1 MLEQLV
7 LRNASGMRWP
17 RRSSRAA
24 EADASTSPGDGPAD
38 ESTGLPPGAP
48 NPPPGSGASDT
59 DTFNSVTEAFLHL
72 PDAIV
77 MVDEAGTIVWGNQ
90 SAERIFGRSLD
101 DWVGQ
106 SGLDLVHPDDQE
118 LTLRSL
124 SSIQGKEVGSPIE
137 LRIKAASGWRLVEL
151 VGTTVQWFGQRV
163 VLLSLRDLTERRRYE
178 LATGREARFR
188 SLVQNAGSVIMLVS
202 SVGTV
207 ESVSGAITRLL
218 GHDPEQLEQRPLL
231 DIVDPADRST
241 LASALTAASHGASS
255 AHPVS
260 VRVRLLRHDGSD
272 AVPFEMSVVDLLDDP
287 TVEGFVISAHDATVQ
302 AGTEHELGQALSL
315 VTATLDSTADGI
327 LVIDNEGRITTFND
341 RFSETW
347 QIPEEDWKPGDEATK
362 LAFVLDQLVNPEG
375 FLATWRQLA
384 ESPDMETFDSLEF
397 KDGRVVELYSKAQR
411 VDGEIVGRVWSFR
424 DTTDRT
430 RLEDELEYRAFH
442 DPLTGLANK
451 ALFQDRLEHALAR
464 IEQTRGHLA
473 VLFIDL
479 DDFKTVN
486 DSLGHTEG
494 DRLLKQVATTL
505 VECLRPLDTAARMGG
520 DEFAILIED
529 VQSRDDIAELAERIL
544 ESLRPLVLLGSK
556 AVSSA
561 GSIGIAFDV
570 EDITSEQLLRNAD
583 IAMYKA
589 KESGKNR
596 FEVYRDEMHALVL
609 ARIEL
614 EDELR
619 AAILGG
625 NLITH
630 YQPIFDL
637 RSRAVVGFEALVR
650 WSHPRGGLVDPR
662 LFVSIAEEMGLVGEI
677 DTFVLR
683 SACRQAYEW
692 RADGLG
698 GPGFAMSVNL
708 SAGRLVDPE
717 LAERIAEDVALS
729 GFDPSSLMIEIT
741 ESEVLTESEAIVRN
755 LASLR
760 ALGIRI
766 ALDDFGT
773 GFSSLAHLDRLQVD
787 IVKIDKSFVQALGTK
802 DDTRSMAAAMIQLAR
817 TLGYDTIAEG
827 VEKPSQEAS
836 LRALG
841 CRLAQGYQLGRPID
855 AEQTRL
861 LLVTEDRR
869 EQLAEHLGHPQQPGG

>member
-7 LRNASGMRWP
+7 LRNASGMRLH
-17 RRSSRAA
+17 RRWSRVKAA
-24 EADASTSPGDGPAD
+24 EESTPPEEQPNDESDADASGASAAASD
-38 ESTGLPPGAP
+38 LPPD
-48 NPPPGSGASDT
+48 ASSLVAD
-59 DTFNSVTEAFLHL
+59 AFVNL

-77 MVDEAGTIVWGNQ
+77 MVDGEGTIVWGNR
-90 SAERIFGRSLD
+90 SAERIFGQSLNDWIGRS
-101 DWVGQ
+101 GFE
-106 SGLDLVHPDDQE
+106 LVHPDDHE
-118 LTLRSL
+118 LVLRSL
-124 SSIQGKEVGSPIE
+124 SSIQDKEIGSPIE
-137 LRIKAASGWRLVEL
+137 LRIRAASGWRLVEV
-151 VGTTVQWFGQRV
+151 VGTNVQWVDQRV
-163 VLLSLRDLTERRRYE
+163 VMLSLRDLTERRRYE

-188 SLVQNAGSVIMLVS
+188 SLVHNAGSIIMLVS
-202 SVGTV
+202 ALGTV

-218 GHDPEQLEQRPLL
+218 GHDPEMLEQRPLL
-231 DIVDPADRST
+231 DIVDPADRKKLST
-241 LASALTAASHGASS
+241 ALTAASHGATS
-255 AHPVS
+255 AHPS
-260 VRVRLLRHDGSD
+260 MVRVGLLRHEGTET
-272 AVPFEMSVVDLLDDP
+272 VPFELTIVDLLDDP
-287 TVEGFVISAHDATVQ
+287 TVEGFVISAHDASVQ
-302 AGTEHELGQALSL
+302 AGTEHELGEALSL
-315 VTATLDSTADGI
+315 LTATLDSTADGI
-327 LVIDNEGRITTFND
+327 LVIDNDGIITSSNVRFN
-341 RFSETW
+341 EIW
-347 QIPEEDWKPGDEATK
+347 EIPGNEIVPGEEATK
-362 LAFVLDQLVNPEG
+362 LGFVLDQLDNPEA
-375 FLATWRQLA
+375 FLATWRALTD
-384 ESPDMETFDSLEF
+384 EPDTETFNSLEF
-397 KDGRVVELYSKAQR
+397 KDGRVVELFSKPQR

-424 DTTDRT
+424 DATDRT

-451 ALFQDRLEHALAR
+451 ALYQDRLEHALAR
-464 IEQTRGHLA
+464 IKQTGSHLA

-486 DSLGHTEG
+486 DSLGHGEG
-494 DRLLKQVATTL
+494 DLLLKRVASTL

-529 VQSRDDIAELAERIL
+529 VQSRDDITALAERIL
-544 ESLRPLVLLGSK
+544 ESLRPMVLLSSK

-596 FEVYRDEMHALVL
+596 YEVYRDEMHALVL

-637 RSRAVVGFEALVR
+637 RTRAVVGFEALVR

-662 LFVSIAEEMGLVGEI
+662 LFVSMAEEMGLVGEI

-683 SACRQAYEW
+683 SACRQAHEW
-692 RADGLG
+692 RDDGLG
-698 GPGFAMSVNL
+698 GPGFAMSVNV

-717 LAERIAEDVALS
+717 LAERIADDVALS
-729 GFDPSSLMIEIT
+729 GFDASSLIIEIT

-755 LASLR
+755 LTALR
-760 ALGIRI
+760 RLGIRI

-787 IVKIDKSFVQALGTK
+787 IVKIDKSFVQSLGTR

-827 VEKPSQEAS
+827 VEKAAQEAS

-841 CRLAQGYQLGRPID
+841 CRLAQGYQLGRPAD
-855 AEQTRL
+855 AEQTRVL
-861 LLVTEDRR
+861 LGTADRR
-869 EQLAEHLGHPQQPGG
+869 EQVAEHLGHPQQPGG

>member
-1 MLEQLV
+1 MPESV
-7 LRNASGMRWP
+7 PRNGSGLRSRRRLARIAANEPETPTPPAEDSAGVSSGIPGTPDLRTDTTGQV
-17 RRSSRAA
+17 
-24 EADASTSPGDGPAD
+24 ADA
-38 ESTGLPPGAP
+38 
-48 NPPPGSGASDT
+48 
-59 DTFNSVTEAFLHL
+59 FLNL

-77 MVDEAGTIVWGNQ
+77 MVDGEGTIVWGNR
-90 SAERIFGRSLD
+90 SAERTFGRSLD
-101 DWVGQ
+101 DVVGR
-106 SGLDLVHPDDQE
+106 SGFDLVHPDDHE

-124 SSIQGKEVGSPIE
+124 SSIQDKEVGSPIE

-151 VGTTVQWFGQRV
+151 VGTPVQWFGQRV
-163 VLLSLRDLTERRRYE
+163 VLLALRDLTDRRRFE

-188 SLVQNAGSVIMLVS
+188 SLVHNAGSVIMLVS
-202 SVGTV
+202 SVGTL

-218 GHDPEQLEQRPLL
+218 GHDPELLEQRPLL
-231 DIVDPADRST
+231 DIVDPADRSK
-241 LASALTAASHGASS
+241 LAGALTAASHGASS

-260 VRVRLLRHDGSD
+260 VRIALLRHDGTET
-272 AVPFEMSVVDLLDDP
+272 VPFELSIVDLLDDP

-302 AGTEHELGQALSL
+302 VTTEHELGQALSL

-327 LVIDNEGRITTFND
+327 LVVDNDGVITGYNG
-341 RFSETW
+341 RFSEIFH
-347 QIPEEDWKPGDEATK
+347 IPERVASPGDKATK
-362 LAFVLDQLVNPEG
+362 LYFVLEQLANPQAFMTSWNELTENPEM
-375 FLATWRQLA
+375 
-384 ESPDMETFDSLEF
+384 DTFDSLEF
-397 KDGRVVELYSKAQR
+397 LDGRVVELYSKAQR

-424 DTTDRT
+424 DATDRT

-464 IEQTRGHLA
+464 KQQTGSNLA

-494 DRLLKQVATTL
+494 DVLLKRVASTL
-505 VECLRPLDTAARMGG
+505 VESLRPLDTAARLGG
-520 DEFAILIED
+520 DEFAVLIED
-529 VQSRDDIAELAERIL
+529 VQSRDDITELAERV
-544 ESLRPLVLLGSK
+544 LRELRQLVLLGSK
-556 AVSSA
+556 AVSPA

-570 EDITSEQLLRNAD
+570 ENITTEQLLRNAD

-589 KESGKNR
+589 KEAGKNR
-596 FEVYRDEMHALVL
+596 YEVYRDEMHALVL

-619 AAILGG
+619 SAILGG
-625 NLITH
+625 NLVAH
-630 YQPIFDL
+630 YQPMYDL
-637 RSRAVVGFEALVR
+637 RTHAVVGFEALVR
-650 WSHPRGGLVDPR
+650 WHHPRGGLVDPR

-683 SACRQAYEW
+683 VACRQAHEW
-692 RADGLG
+692 RDDGLG
-698 GPGFAMSVNL
+698 GPGFAMSVNV
-708 SAGRLVDPE
+708 SAGRLFEPG
-717 LAERIAEDVALS
+717 LADFIAAEVAES
-729 GFDPSSLMIEIT
+729 GFDPSSLILEIT

-755 LASLR
+755 LATLR
-760 ALGIRI
+760 ELGIRI

-773 GFSSLAHLDRLQVD
+773 GFSSLAHLDRLQID
-787 IVKIDKSFVQALGTK
+787 IVKIDKSFVQALGTR

-817 TLGYDTIAEG
+817 TLGFDTIAEG

-841 CRLAQGYQLGRPID
+841 CRLAQGYQLGRPMD

-861 LLVTEDRR
+861 LLLTDDQR
-869 EQLAEHLGHPQQPGG
+869 EQLTEQYGHPQQPGG